1 MKTLK
6 PGKLL
11 EAAFVRSHYA
21 VTVDND
27 VTLADVMTPG
37 FWRDHSGAMRVGAV
51 IEVRRQDETLDLTAR
66 VVSVTAGMVKLRAM
80 FPPHNDER
88 NIKAGRKAAAKDAED
103 DGSTHSLDDE
113 GGEIPV
119 GYKVKFSPATGYFV
133 LLTGAGG
140 VVQNLTQGQK
150 NLSKPEAIKIAIE
163 HHRQAT
169 TPANV

>member
-11 EAAFVRSHYA
+11 EAAYVRSHFA

-27 VTLADVMTPG
+27 VSLEEVMTPG
-37 FWRDHSGAMRVGAV
+37 FWRDHAGAMRVGTIV
-51 IEVRRQDETLDLTAR
+51 EVRRADESLDLTAR
-66 VVSVTAGMVKLRAM
+66 VINVAPGMVRLRPM
-80 FPPHNDER
+80 FPPHNDEK
-88 NIKAGRKAAAKDAED
+88 NLKAGRKAAAKEAETEETAD
-103 DGSTHSLDDE
+103 VPE
-113 GGEIPV
+113 

-150 NLSKPEAIKIAIE
+150 NLSKPDAIKIAVE

-169 TPANV
+169 TPATV